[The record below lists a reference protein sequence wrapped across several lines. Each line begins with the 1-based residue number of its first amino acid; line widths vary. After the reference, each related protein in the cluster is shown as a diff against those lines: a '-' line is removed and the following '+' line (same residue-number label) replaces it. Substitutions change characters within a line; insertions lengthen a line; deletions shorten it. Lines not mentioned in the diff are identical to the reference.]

1 MKTLKALIKDW
12 LQSGKTPDRESKAE
26 TTSEPTEE
34 TLNDKTEQSD
44 KTEAEVPEQ
53 EPEVKP
59 DKTTED
65 SPGEEPED
73 KSDKTEEEYAGQM
86 PETNP
91 ESEFKPDSLTQN
103 QKQNE
108 TETDESARNPE
119 LDNPSAGESD
129 GADQELQTGT
139 RGTGSEGLSDF
150 EAGRIAGRN
159 EQIEEKYFPATDD
172 GIPQFRGRTTTRQ
185 TYTDIFSMARE
196 A

>member
-12 LQSGKTPDRESKAE
+12 LQSGKTPDRESKVETTAE
-26 TTSEPTEE
+26 TT
-34 TLNDKTEQSD
+34 
-44 KTEAEVPEQ
+44 
-53 EPEVKP
+53 
-59 DKTTED
+59 
-65 SPGEEPED
+65 ED
-73 KSDKTEEEYAGQM
+73 KSDKPEEDSTGKI

-91 ESEFKPDSLTQN
+91 DSEFKPDSLTQN

-129 GADQELQTGT
+129 GVDQELQTGT

-172 GIPQFRGRTTTRQ
+172 GIPQFRGRPTTQQ
-185 TYTDIFSMARE
+185 TYNDIFSMARE